1 MFIRHPTT
9 LMNPNLLQKIKSP
22 APAWLPGPRTLL
34 RLSGADRL
42 RFLNGQVTQ
51 DLKKL
56 IPGSAIRSAIITS
69 KGRLEAD
76 LHIAATP
83 DSLLIETDFSLR
95 ESIRSRIE
103 KFIVADDVT
112 VEDISFSYTLAHFP
126 TLTSPPSHTPA
137 DALHF
142 LCPRFREPGID
153 LWIPS
158 TSSWKPAASP
168 LPDWEPLRIAR
179 GLPLWGVDVGPDT
192 LPPEAGFESDAIS
205 STKGCYIGQEVI
217 SRLRSVGHVNR
228 HLCVLATA
236 NPPKLRP
243 DARADGIRSEGGS
256 LPPSTCPSF
265 SLPAPGTSADGKA
278 IGTLTSLTPV
288 DDHAFALAMIKRDHA
303 KAGNSVLAN
312 GSTWTILRHA

>member
-112 VEDISFSYTLAHFP
+112 VEDISSSYTLAHFP
-126 TLTSPPSHTPA
+126 TLTSPPSHAPA

-158 TSSWKPAASP
+158 ASSWKPAASP

-228 HLCVLATA
+228 HLCVL
-236 NPPKLRP
+236 
-243 DARADGIRSEGGS
+243 
-256 LPPSTCPSF
+256 
-265 SLPAPGTSADGKA
+265 GTSDTAAKRMGECTTSDGLVVGKMS
-278 IGTLTSLTPV
+278 SLASDVNLPGLV
-288 DDHAFALAMIKRDHA
+288 ALAMIKREHA
-303 KAGNSVLAN
+303 IVGNSLLAE
-312 GSTWTILRHA
+312 GASWTILRHA

>member
-1 MFIRHPTT
+1 M
-9 LMNPNLLQKIKSP
+9 
-22 APAWLPGPRTLL
+22 PGPRTLL
-34 RLSGADRL
+34 RLTGADRL

-51 DLKKL
+51 DIKKL
-56 IPGSAIRSAIITS
+56 PPGHAVRSAITSS

-112 VEDISFSYTLAHFP
+112 VEDISSSYTLAHFP

-137 DALHF
+137 DALYF

-228 HLCVLATA
+228 HLCV
-236 NPPKLRP
+236 
-243 DARADGIRSEGGS
+243 
-256 LPPSTCPSF
+256 
-265 SLPAPGTSADGKA
+265 
-278 IGTLTSLTPV
+278 IGTENATHPAGNDCTMQDGSGIGKITSFTPLP
-288 DDHAFALAMIKRDHA
+288 DRTGQIALAMIRREQA
-303 KAGNSVLAN
+303 QPGNSILA
-312 GSTWTILRHA
+312 GGIVWTILRHA

>member
-1 MFIRHPTT
+1 MFITHPNT
-9 LMNPNLLQKIKSP
+9 LMNPDLLQKIKSP
-22 APAWLPGPRTLL
+22 AHAWLPGPRTLL
-34 RLSGADRL
+34 RLTGADRL

-51 DLKKL
+51 DVKKL
-56 IPGSAIRSAIITS
+56 LPGYAVRSAIITS

-76 LHIAATP
+76 LHIAATS
-83 DSLLIETDFSLR
+83 DSLLIETDFILR
-95 ESIRSRIE
+95 ESLHTRLE

-112 VEDISFSYTLAHFP
+112 IEDISTSFTLAHF
-126 TLTSPPSHTPA
+126 LSLSSPPN
-137 DALHF
+137 DAPKDSLF
-142 LCPRFREPGID
+142 FQSARFREPGLD

-158 TSSWKPAASP
+158 TSPYQPASSA
-168 LPDWEPLRIAR
+168 LPEWEPLRIAR
-179 GLPLWGVDVGPDT
+179 GLPLWGTDVGPDT

-243 DARADGIRSEGGS
+243 DARAEGIRSEGGS
-256 LPPSTCPSF
+256 LAPSTCPIF